1 MDKKI
6 LIDAAKDQLSL
17 ILGFFSRVD
26 SKASVILAVDT
37 GMLGVLVANTP
48 PARTFDW
55 YMVIVLLPTLLLAAS
70 YWHLYKEAFP
80 SLEGGHDSLIY
91 FREIAERTEFQFI
104 DAFQKQSEDS
114 YLADLLSQIWR
125 NSEILKDKFDHVRRA
140 IDFMALAILPWIIAL
155 AMLASKN
162 MALKSLIAK

>member
-1 MDKKI
+1 M
-6 LIDAAKDQLSL
+6 LSDAAKDQLTR

-48 PARTFDW
+48 PVRTFDW
-55 YMVIVLLPTLLLAAS
+55 SMLIVLLPTLLLAAS

-80 SLEGGHDSLIY
+80 NLEGGHDSLIY
-91 FREIAERTEFQFI
+91 FREIAKRTESQFI
-104 DAFQKQSEDS
+104 DAFQKQTEDS
-114 YLADLLSQIWR
+114 YLADLLSQVWR
-125 NSEILKDKFDHVRRA
+125 NSAILKDKFDHIRHA
-140 IDFMALAILPWIIAL
+140 INFMVLAILPWMVSL

>member
-1 MDKKI
+1 MDKNI
-6 LIDAAKDQLSL
+6 LIDAAKDQLTRTLS
-17 ILGFFSRVD
+17 FFSRVD
-26 SKASVILAVDT
+26 SKASVILAIDT

-48 PARTFDW
+48 PVHTFDW
-55 YMVIVLLPTLLLAAS
+55 SMLVVLLPAFLLAVS

-91 FREIAERTEFQFI
+91 FREIAKRTESQFM
-104 DAFQKQSEDS
+104 DAFQKQTEDS
-114 YLADLLSQIWR
+114 YLADLLSQVWR
-125 NSEILKDKFDHVRRA
+125 NSEILKDKFDRIRRA
-140 IDFMALAILPWIIAL
+140 IDFMVLAIVPWLISL

>member
-1 MDKKI
+1 M
-6 LIDAAKDQLSL
+6 LIDAAKDQLTRTL
-17 ILGFFSRVD
+17 AFFPRVD

-48 PARTFDW
+48 PVRTFDW
-55 YMVIVLLPTLLLAAS
+55 SMLIALLPTLLLAAS

-91 FREIAERTEFQFI
+91 FREIAKRTESQFI
-104 DAFQKQSEDS
+104 DAFQRQSEDS
-114 YLADLLSQIWR
+114 YLADLLSQVWR
-125 NSEILKDKFDHVRRA
+125 NSEILKDKFDHVRQA
-140 IDFMALAILPWIIAL
+140 INFMVLAILPWMVAL

-162 MALKSLIAK
+162 MALKSVIAK